1 MYYQELDVMIAIST
15 VVLFSLVQSLFGMGL
30 LVFGTPTLLLLG
42 FDFSESLATLLPA
55 SITISLLQFLED
67 HFVEVQF
74 ARKFA
79 LWCLPPLG
87 LGLVAL
93 IVFGADAPLE
103 LALGGILLAF
113 ASIRLIPQ
121 LSARVRDLVK
131 KNSNVWMAIM
141 GTVHGLSNLG
151 GGVLSIVA
159 SAHYTD
165 KFEIR
170 RTIAFC
176 YLCFAIV
183 QILILLVLRPEIF
196 DWSQLLTMALAGAV
210 YTCLG
215 RRTFHIMPQ
224 TAYDQLFLVFM
235 FVYAFILFGKGLGLI

>member
-1 MYYQELDVMIAIST
+1 MIAIIT
-15 VVLFSLVQSLFGMGL
+15 VFLFSLVQSLFGMGL

-42 FDFSESLATLLPA
+42 LDFSESLATVLPA
-55 SITISLLQFLED
+55 SITISLIQFLED
-67 HFVEVQF
+67 RFVQPQF

-87 LGLVAL
+87 LGLAAL
-93 IVFGADAPLE
+93 IVFGADVPLE
-103 LALGGILLAF
+103 LAIGGILLAF
-113 ASIRLIPQ
+113 ASLRLMPQ
-121 LSARVRDLVK
+121 VSARVQDMVK

-170 RTIAFC
+170 RTIVFC
-176 YLCFAIV
+176 YLCFATV
-183 QILILLVLRPEIF
+183 QILILLVLKPEIF
-196 DWSQLLTMALAGAV
+196 DWIHLLTMALAGSV
-210 YTCLG
+210 YICLG
-215 RRTFHIMPQ
+215 RRTFHFMPQ
-224 TAYDQLFLVFM
+224 FAYDRLFLAFM
-235 FVYAFILFGKGLGLI
+235 FAYAFILCSKGLGLI

>member
-1 MYYQELDVMIAIST
+1 MIAIST
-15 VVLFSLVQSLFGMGL
+15 VFFFSLVQSLFGMGL

-42 FDFSESLATLLPA
+42 LDFSETLATLLPA

-67 HFVEVQF
+67 RFIEPKF
-74 ARKFA
+74 ARNFA

-103 LALGGILLAF
+103 LALGGILLVF
-113 ASIRLIPQ
+113 ASLRLMPQ
-121 LSARVRDLVK
+121 VSAWVRGMVK
-131 KNSNVWMAIM
+131 RNSNVWMAIM

-165 KFEIR
+165 KFDVR

-176 YLCFAIV
+176 YLCFATV
-183 QILILLVLRPEIF
+183 QILILLVLKSEIF
-196 DWSQLLTMALAGAV
+196 GWSHLLTMALAGAV
-210 YTCLG
+210 YLGLG
-215 RRTFHIMPQ
+215 RRTFHFMPQ
-224 TAYDQLFLVFM
+224 IAYDRLFLVFM
-235 FVYAFILFGKGLGLI
+235 FAYAFVLCGKGLGLI